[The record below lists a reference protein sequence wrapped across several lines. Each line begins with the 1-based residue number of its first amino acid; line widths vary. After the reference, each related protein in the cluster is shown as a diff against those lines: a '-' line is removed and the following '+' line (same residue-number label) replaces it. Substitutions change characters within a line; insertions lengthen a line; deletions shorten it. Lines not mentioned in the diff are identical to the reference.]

1 MQLGVTNETGAPGR
15 GDKGLMTRLE
25 WLCEQG
31 LEGNRTETHAGTPA
45 RHRFPHLHLHRRE
58 QESQARGSH
67 QERLSGQVSE
77 EQAFLSYRLNKEVRL
92 SLLFETGVAASD
104 KE

>member
-1 MQLGVTNETGAPGR
+1 MQLGVTNETGAPGG

-31 LEGNRTETHAGTPA
+31 LEGNRTETQAGTPA
-45 RHRFPHLHLHRRE
+45 RHGFPHLHLHRRE
-58 QESQARGSH
+58 QESQARGSR
-67 QERLSGQVSE
+67 QERLNGQVSE
-77 EQAFLSYRLNKEVRL
+77 EQAFLSYCLIVDVLL
-92 SLLFETGVAASD
+92 SLLFETGFAASD